1 VSGRRRFTR
10 RSLLG
15 GAAAGA
21 LGALPGAG
29 RAGAA
34 ARQVAQAAAV
44 RPPSSS
50 LESVEHVVFLVQ
62 ENRSFDHY
70 FGSYRGVRGFDD
82 PYMLQGPGGLP
93 IIAQPGYGPGRNP
106 GGYLLPFHFNTE
118 TSDAECIHDINHSW
132 GPQHQSWAN
141 GALDS
146 FVTTHLVADGSTI
159 GTETMG
165 YYTRGDLDFYYAL
178 ADAFTICDNYHC
190 SVLGSTDANRMMTI
204 SASIDPT
211 GSGGGP
217 ILGDSLTPYSLRW
230 PTMPERLQDAG
241 VSWKIYQSTA
251 EVLGYVESPS
261 NNANNVLAYFEAYG
275 DKSSPLYQKA
285 FLPTFP
291 GDLLADVVAGTLPA
305 VSWVL
310 FEGVLETDEHPSA
323 PVEYGEHSVS
333 QLVQILTAN
342 PEIWARTVL
351 FITWDE
357 NGGFFDHVPPPTPP
371 AGTTGEFLSSPL
383 PALAGGIAG
392 PVGLGFRVPMLV
404 VSPFA
409 RGGWVCSD
417 TFDHTSM
424 LRFLET
430 RFGVAVPNLTPWRR
444 SVTGDLTS
452 TIDPS
457 APDTSVPPLPFTS
470 LADPTVLLE
479 SPLGSY
485 GTGVPDLPQ
494 PDPYPVP
501 PNSWPSQEP
510 GVARRR

>member
-1 VSGRRRFTR
+1 MSKISRRT
-10 RSLLG
+10 LLG
-15 GAAAGA
+15 GAAVGA
-21 LGALPGAG
+21 MGAVPAA

-34 ARQVAQAAAV
+34 QRRLVESAAAV
-44 RPPSSS
+44 TPASQS
-50 LESVEHVVFLVQ
+50 LEAVEHVVFLVQ

-82 PYMLQGPGGLP
+82 PSMMKGPGGLP
-93 IIAQPGYGPGRNP
+93 IMAQPGYAPGHNP
-106 GGYLLPFHFNTE
+106 NGYLLPFHFNTQ

-132 GPQHQSWAN
+132 GPQHQSWAG
-141 GALDS
+141 GAMDA
-146 FVTTHLVADGSTI
+146 FVTTHLAADGSTI
-159 GTETMG
+159 GSETMG

-178 ADAFTICDNYHC
+178 ADAFTICDGYHC
-190 SVLGSTDANRMMTI
+190 SVLGSTDANRMMSMT
-204 SASIDPT
+204 ATIDPA
-211 GSGGGP
+211 GQGGGP
-217 ILGDSLTPYSLRW
+217 ILTDALTPYSLSW
-230 PTMPERLQDAG
+230 TTMPEVLQDSG
-241 VSWKIYQSTA
+241 VSWKIYQSGS
-251 EVLGYVESPS
+251 EVLGYLESAT
-261 NNANNVLAYFEAYG
+261 NNANNVMAYFKAYEKEG
-275 DKSSPLYQKA
+275 SPLYQKA

-291 GDLLADVVAGTLPA
+291 GDLFTDVMAGTLPA

-333 QLVQILTAN
+333 QLVKILSAN
-342 PEIWARTVL
+342 PEVWAKTVL

-357 NGGFFDHVPPPTPP
+357 NGGFFDHVPPVGAP
-371 AGTTGEFLSSPL
+371 AGTPGEYLSGPL
-383 PALAGGIAG
+383 PAGANGIAG
-392 PVGLGFRVPMLV
+392 PIGLGFRVPMLV

-424 LRFLET
+424 LRFLEA
-430 RFGVAVPNLTPWRR
+430 RFGVPVPNLTSWRR

-452 TIDPS
+452 TIDTA
-457 APDTSVPPLPFTS
+457 APDPSVPSLPFTS
-470 LADPTVLLE
+470 LLDPRVLAE

-494 PDPYPVP
+494 PGPYPVP

-510 GVARRR
+510 GTAKCR